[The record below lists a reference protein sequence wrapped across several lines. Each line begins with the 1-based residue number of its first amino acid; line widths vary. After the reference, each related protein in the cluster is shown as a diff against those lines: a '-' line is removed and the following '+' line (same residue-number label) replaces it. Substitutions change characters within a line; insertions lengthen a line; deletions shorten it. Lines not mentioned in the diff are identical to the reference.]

1 MHIVLF
7 FTFDI
12 SLTSWKDTGLL
23 EREIKL
29 YKHLLDNHEIKFTF
43 ITYGDSSD
51 KQIQGF
57 PKEIEIVPVYEVIKY
72 SNVKLLRFLKS
83 FILPFKL
90 RKIISKADILK
101 TNQLNGG
108 WVPILSKI
116 IFRNKLFIRTGY
128 NPYSFAKRQDKSF
141 SIKMGYFFLTQIS
154 LIFSNIFTVTSLQDK
169 KNIQKS
175 FLFTDK
181 IRVRPNWINVESYPN
196 LEDRL
201 EDRVLSVGRLEK
213 QKNFEM
219 LIKSLKDSQITIDI
233 VGDGSLRNDLITLA
247 SKYSVN
253 LNLIGTLGNDELL
266 KLYPKYKFFV
276 LSSLYEGNP
285 KVLLEAMAAG
295 CLVLANKIESVDEII
310 KHEENGI
317 LFNINKLDLINII
330 NKLGNKTEKV
340 ENMRKNAY
348 LSVLKNNSFE
358 NSFDKELLD
367 YKDLVFESILP
378 SGVIRTS

>member
-181 IRVRPNWINVESYPN
+181 IRVRPNWIDVESYPN

-253 LNLIGTLGNDELL
+253 LNLMGTLGNDELL

-330 NKLGNKTEKV
+330 NTLGNKTEKV

-367 YKDLVFESILP
+367 YKDLVF
-378 SGVIRTS
+378 